1 MSDAVPFDPGEKGL
15 GVIVYEN
22 KDAAR
27 PLSRA
32 LFRGPYDERWF
43 YDGVAA
49 VSVFRGPGF
58 RRSATSKS
66 ERGSGLTSVSRKRRR
81 NNDGYPEA

>member
-49 VSVFRGPGF
+49 VSVFRRPGVQEV
-58 RRSATSKS
+58 RDLEERARERIS
-66 ERGSGLTSVSRKRRR
+66 ERFK
-81 NNDGYPEA
+81 EKKKE

>member
-49 VSVFRGPGF
+49 VSVFRGPGV
-58 RRSATSKS
+58 REVRDLEERARERIS
-66 ERGSGLTSVSRKRRR
+66 ERFK
-81 NNDGYPEA
+81 EKKKE